1 MKRIVLL
8 AVFLALSLAAPARAA
23 DKANSV
29 LVHPG
34 ETVYARFE
42 VKGKKIKLTG
52 FSKEKDEA
60 AQVIFSIQPDAKK
73 TGLVLKVENRFPQDL
88 TYKMEMRS
96 LTLKQHFVMPNSP
109 VVAGKVSFENFPK
122 LVEEVVAFDFR
133 LEK

>member
-1 MKRIVLL
+1 VLL
-8 AVFLALSLAAPARAA
+8 AVLLAISLTLPAQAA

-60 AQVIFSIQPDAKK
+60 AQVVFTIQPDAKK
-73 TGLVLKVENRFPQDL
+73 TGLVLKVENRFPRDL
-88 TYKMEMRS
+88 TYKLEMRS
-96 LTLKQHFVMPNSP
+96 LSLKQHFVMPTSP
-109 VVAGKVSFENFPK
+109 VVANKVSFENFPN
-122 LVEEVVAFDFR
+122 LVEQVAAFDFR